1 MSARDYGT
9 DFVELPNG
17 IFTADG
23 VWFHTSESLLE
34 EFAPGVL
41 DRRPLRQLL
50 ADATIWLSLPVTATA
65 WLLPIYLLVIEPL
78 VAGLAGLLTWIF
90 LSILAPFVVFPS
102 LIRIVRLLSH
112 PIGQG
117 LFYVTMLSYFAT
129 GDQFAAAGVG
139 MAGFILLRWGLV
151 DRVLLPVVRL
161 LPTPGPELPR
171 SDQVLRN
178 LIVRNAMRFGVDM
191 PEIDRM
197 ERRILEIWNR
207 RRTSEPGD
215 GVD

>member
-1 MSARDYGT
+1 MRGT

-17 IFTADG
+17 IFTAEG

-50 ADATIWLSLPVTATA
+50 ADATTWLNVPVTATA
-65 WLLPIYLLVIEPL
+65 WLLPIYLLMTEPL
-78 VAGLAGLLTWIF
+78 VAGLAGLLTWMF
-90 LSILAPFVVFPS
+90 VSVLAPFVVFPS
-102 LIRIVRLLSH
+102 IIRPVRLLSH

-117 LFYVTMLSYFAT
+117 LFYVATLSYFAT
-129 GDQFAAAGVG
+129 AGDFAAAGVG
-139 MAGFILLRWGLV
+139 IAGFILLRWGLM
-151 DRVLLPVVRL
+151 DRILMPVVRL
-161 LPTPGPELPR
+161 LPTPGPQMPR

-178 LIVRNAMRFGVDM
+178 LVVRNAMRFGVPM

-207 RRTSEPGD
+207 RKPTESGD
-215 GVD
+215 

>member
-1 MSARDYGT
+1 MPGKRTTPRGT

-41 DRRPLRQLL
+41 ERCPLRQLL
-50 ADATIWLSLPVTATA
+50 ADATTWLNLPVTATA
-65 WLLPIYLLVIEPL
+65 WLLPLYLLMTEPA
-78 VAGLAGLLTWIF
+78 VAGLAGLLTWTF
-90 LSILAPFVVFPS
+90 VSVLAPFVVFPS
-102 LIRIVRLLSH
+102 IIRPVRLLSH

-117 LFYVTMLSYFAT
+117 FFYVATLSYFAAA
-129 GDQFAAAGVG
+129 GEFAAAGVG
-139 MAGFILLRWGLV
+139 IAGFILLRWGLV

-161 LPTPGPELPR
+161 LPAPGPELPR

-178 LIVRNAMRFGVDM
+178 LVVRNAMRFGVDM

-197 ERRILEIWNR
+197 ERRILQIWNR
-207 RRTSEPGD
+207 RRSPDSGD
-215 GVD
+215 